1 MSPAQVPVVDP
12 TGLCPVH
19 YLYIRIDPADVLRG
33 FAVSR
38 FINIALLLSR
48 RFWVSRH
55 PRVPKA
61 QKGADI
67 LSFLPPLVGVRQFH
81 PLRFSRRLGHARES
95 RRVWRFLPSQSPHSR
110 GRSRMRL
117 EPTDY
122 HELGAHDAGGTPQR
136 WTKLAAAFLM
146 IGALAVLAL
155 FRLPSAGI
163 SAAVSLGPQ
172 WYDGID
178 TIKVFSPG
186 DDVQRFASELHNRIT
201 GCDQIGEFSTVRQ
214 AMLLRSG
221 SYMDSIAIGY
231 YVP

>member
-67 LSFLPPLVGVRQFH
+67 LSFFVGVRQFH
-81 PLRFSRRLGHARES
+81 PLRFSRRLAGTRES
-95 RRVWRFLPSQSPHSR
+95 ARVEIFTLAEPSLTR
-110 GRSRMRL
+110 
-117 EPTDY
+117 E
-122 HELGAHDAGGTPQR
+122 
-136 WTKLAAAFLM
+136 
-146 IGALAVLAL
+146 V
-155 FRLPSAGI
+155 
-163 SAAVSLGPQ
+163 
-172 WYDGID
+172 
-178 TIKVFSPG
+178 
-186 DDVQRFASELHNRIT
+186 
-201 GCDQIGEFSTVRQ
+201 
-214 AMLLRSG
+214 
-221 SYMDSIAIGY
+221 
-231 YVP
+231 

>member
-81 PLRFSRRLGHARES
+81 PLRFSRRLGHARVPCES
-95 RRVWRFLPSQSPHSR
+95 RRGDFYPRRALTH
-110 GRSRMRL
+110 
-117 EPTDY
+117 
-122 HELGAHDAGGTPQR
+122 AGG
-136 WTKLAAAFLM
+136 
-146 IGALAVLAL
+146 
-155 FRLPSAGI
+155 
-163 SAAVSLGPQ
+163 LGC
-172 WYDGID
+172 GS
-178 TIKVFSPG
+178 SPP
-186 DDVQRFASELHNRIT
+186 IT
-201 GCDQIGEFSTVRQ
+201 MS
-214 AMLLRSG
+214 
-221 SYMDSIAIGY
+221 
-231 YVP
+231 

>member
-1 MSPAQVPVVDP
+1 
-12 TGLCPVH
+12 
-19 YLYIRIDPADVLRG
+19 
-33 FAVSR
+33 
-38 FINIALLLSR
+38 
-48 RFWVSRH
+48 
-55 PRVPKA
+55 
-61 QKGADI
+61 
-67 LSFLPPLVGVRQFH
+67 
-81 PLRFSRRLGHARES
+81 
-95 RRVWRFLPSQSPHSR
+95 
-110 GRSRMRL
+110 MRL